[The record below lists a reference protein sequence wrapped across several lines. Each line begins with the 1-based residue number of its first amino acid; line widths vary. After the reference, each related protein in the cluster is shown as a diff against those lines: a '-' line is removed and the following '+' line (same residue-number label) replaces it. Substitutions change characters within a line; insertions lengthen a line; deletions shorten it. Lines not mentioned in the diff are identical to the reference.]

1 MVIIQAITAGRKVYT
16 VAKKYLSPE
25 EQQEVI
31 NMYQNTNYSYQ
42 LIADKFFVSK
52 GTIINV
58 VKRYPYNC
66 DKQAVYSRLQQE
78 SKANLDDCI
87 AAESKRAQEA
97 NKRGNITAYSLH
109 LNHLKELYQYQV
121 QDNIYEP
128 LKQHRLQCEQAAWQG
143 LADSNYIEFATNADM
158 WELLTEI
165 IGDSCKSQFKVMVQ
179 DSNARHKSKSLR
191 YNNLIP
197 HTVFKT
203 RITDNIELS
212 ADSWKLISKALPEH
226 KPFRGKQYSG
236 DRIYFNAI
244 YDSISAGSSWRISG
258 KKYKLDP
265 DNLRKVFVRWYYEGI
280 FKDLLELCSVC
291 PELQAIEPQ
300 LIELERIRQEK
311 GTVPR
316 MKDLQANKKS
326 PGDC

>member
-1 MVIIQAITAGRKVYT
+1 M
-16 VAKKYLSPE
+16 AKKYLTPE

-31 NMYQNTNYSYQ
+31 KMYQTTKYSYQ
-42 LIADKFFVSK
+42 QIADNFYVSK

-58 VKRYPYNC
+58 VKGYPYNC

-78 SKANLDDCI
+78 AKGNLDDCI
-87 AAESKRAQEA
+87 TREIKKAQEA
-97 NKRGNITAYSLH
+97 NRRGSMTAYSLH
-109 LNHLKELYQYQV
+109 LERLKELYKYQV

-128 LKQHRLQCEQAAWQG
+128 IKQRRLQCEQTAWQG

-158 WELLTEI
+158 WEILTEI
-165 IGDSCKSQFKVMVQ
+165 IGDSRKSPFKIMIQ
-179 DSNARHKSKSLR
+179 DSNARHKSKSVR
-191 YNNLIP
+191 YSNLIP
-197 HTVFKT
+197 HTVFNSRTVDYT
-203 RITDNIELS
+203 RISD
-212 ADSWKLISKALPEH
+212 DSWQLISRVLPEH
-226 KPFRGKQYSG
+226 KPFRGKQYAG
-236 DRIYFNAI
+236 DRSYFNAI
-244 YDSISAGSSWRISG
+244 YNSITTGSSWRLSG

-265 DNLRKVFVRWYYEGI
+265 DNLRKAFIRWYQAGI

-291 PELQAIEPQ
+291 RKLQAIEPQ

-316 MKDLQANKKS
+316 MKDLQSNKIS